1 MKNTVKIPKILLPK
15 STVDNSKWS
24 VIACDQFTSQP
35 DYWEQLDKFVGDA
48 PSTLRLIFPEVYL
61 EGTDKQDRIKSINAN
76 MQKYL
81 QDDIF
86 EEFEGFVLVER
97 ITPDGQKRLGL
108 VIAVD
113 LEDYEY
119 TPQNDALIKATEK
132 TVVERL
138 PARIEVRKGACLE
151 SPHIMMLMDDRKD
164 RIIENLYARKEQF
177 DLAYDFALNM
187 GGGSIKGY
195 KIKDCNGIIESL
207 NGLLDKDVLVEK
219 YGSDKPILF
228 AVGDGNHSLATAKE
242 CWNNIKKTLSGDDL
256 DNHPARYALCEL
268 VNLHDRSLEFQP
280 IHRAVFGAGE
290 EFVEYMKS
298 SLEKLDGESAV
309 KVVFGSKTYYW
320 NVSSNASDAIA
331 DIQQLMDEYNKS
343 HKDMVI
349 DYIHGDEHL
358 LNVAKE
364 KNAVAVFM
372 PCLEKDGLFDYVVRR
387 GVLPRKS
394 FSMGHAEDKRY
405 YLECRKIG
413 EY

>member
-1 MKNTVKIPKILLPK
+1 MKDTVKIPKILLPK
-15 STVDNSKWS
+15 ATVDKSKWS

-35 DYWEQLDKFVGDA
+35 DYWERLDKFVGDA
-48 PSTLRLIFPEVYL
+48 PSTLRIIFPEVYL
-61 EGTDKQDRIKSINAN
+61 EGGDKQERIKTINAN

-81 QDDIF
+81 QDGIF

-151 SPHIMMLMDDRKD
+151 SPHIMMLMDDRNEK
-164 RIIENLYARKEQF
+164 IIENLYARRSE
-177 DLAYDFALNM
+177 LEIAYDFTLNM

-195 KIKDCNGIIESL
+195 KIKDCKSVIDALGS
-207 NGLLDKDVLVEK
+207 LLDKKTLKEK

-242 CWNNIKKTLSGDDL
+242 CWNNIKKTLDKDEL
-256 DNHPARYALCEL
+256 TTHPARYALCEL
-268 VNLHDRSLEFQP
+268 VNLHDKSLQFQP
-280 IHRAVFGAGE
+280 IHRAVFGVGE
-290 EFVEYMKS
+290 EFIEYMKS
-298 SLEKLDGESAV
+298 ELDKLQGGSEV
-309 KVVFGSKTYYW
+309 RVVYGDKTYSW
-320 NVSSNASDAIA
+320 KASSNASDAIA
-331 DIQQLMDEYNKS
+331 DIQHLMDEYNKS
-343 HKDMVI
+343 HKDMII

-405 YLECRKIG
+405 YLECRVIL
-413 EY
+413 

>member
-1 MKNTVKIPKILLPK
+1 MKDTIKIPKILLPK
-15 STVDNSKWS
+15 DSVDKSKWS

-48 PSTLRLIFPEVYL
+48 PSTLRIIFPEVYL
-61 EGTDKQDRIKSINAN
+61 EKEDKQARIKDINAN

-81 QDDIF
+81 QEGIF

-97 ITPDGQKRLGL
+97 TTPDGQKRLGL

-119 TPQNDALIKATEK
+119 TPQNNALIKATEK
-132 TVVERL
+132 TVIERL

-164 RIIENLYARKEQF
+164 KIIENLYDRRGEFA
-177 DLAYDFALNM
+177 LAYDFALNM
-187 GGGSIKGY
+187 GSGSIKGY
-195 KIKDCNGIIESL
+195 KIKDCNSIVDSL
-207 NGLLDKDVLVEK
+207 NKLLDKDTLIEK

-242 CWNNIKKTLSGDDL
+242 CWNNIKKTLSGDAL
-256 DNHPARYALCEL
+256 ENHPARYALCEL
-268 VNLHDRSLEFQP
+268 VNLHDKSLEFQP

-298 SLEKLDGESAV
+298 GLAKLGGQSAV
-309 KVVFGSKTYYW
+309 KVVYGNKTYSW
-320 NVSSNASDAIA
+320 SVSSNASDAIA

-343 HKDMVI
+343 HRDMII

-358 LNVAKE
+358 LKVAKE

-405 YLECRKIG
+405 YLECRVIL
-413 EY
+413 